1 MGSIINVRK
10 NLADQY
16 NHFKCYRGEGN
27 LGCAGWGVRDRDEAP
42 GINANTFFCAGY
54 GVPSGARIK
63 YLRFRL
69 VANSGVPANDYI
81 GFAIWRRRLVGAS
94 LGAYENI
101 YNYVVTNDVLIE
113 NGYAAGFASNINY
126 VVTLPREVY
135 LQPTSGVRYYFS
147 IYPFGLQLDYDLA
160 GTTNGCSYGTIAGD
174 FTAAPTVDI
183 ADLTDCDYAISFEI
197 FAEPDSWI
205 QLLNGGSIEEE
216 NIGWHAP
223 AFCTTGGPTGWATEE
238 HIYDGLG
245 DAVSGGVGD
254 YIDVDLGAGLGP
266 AIPWDPTSVDSAN
279 FPDYAA
285 FGVRALTMLS
295 IQGEIVAGGSAITIA
310 IHDSDTIAAP
320 AVGWQPV
327 VTLDT
332 LGAFDE
338 DIVLPQIAR
347 WIRILET
354 GAGGTKVSNLDVF
367 QIGYRVLDGHFYID
381 MSDAA
386 HPNWVE
392 NYPTLERV
400 YRVIA
405 GNMAGAE
412 STPSKPFTNRA
423 NLD

>member
-16 NHFKCYRGEGN
+16 NQFKCYRGEGN

-160 GTTNGCSYGTIAGD
+160 GTTDGCSYGTIAGD

-216 NIGWHAP
+216 NIGWQAP

-254 YIDVDLGAGLGP
+254 YIDVDLGAGLVP